1 MSECS
6 QHPDAPHGFDRNAS
20 LNEDRYVCDCEG
32 WEPPMNES
40 TESQKQSKVDVDL
53 RTRIAA
59 VIANGRMVRSNNEL
73 ADAVIR
79 ELTEYI
85 PPIFATA
92 IQGFAQSELAAM
104 SYHGASKDAFEVME
118 KMNREALQIAQY
130 ATKHEDW
137 NA

>member
-1 MSECS
+1 MS
-6 QHPDAPHGFDRNAS
+6 D
-20 LNEDRYVCDCEG
+20 
-32 WEPPMNES
+32 
-40 TESQKQSKVDVDL
+40 TL

-59 VIANGRMVRSNNEL
+59 ALLREDQLRVCKLSDADIKFM
-73 ADAVIR
+73 ADAVIA
-79 ELTEYI
+79 ELTAAI
-85 PPIFATA
+85 PPIVATA
-92 IQGFAQSELAAM
+92 IQGYAQSELAGM